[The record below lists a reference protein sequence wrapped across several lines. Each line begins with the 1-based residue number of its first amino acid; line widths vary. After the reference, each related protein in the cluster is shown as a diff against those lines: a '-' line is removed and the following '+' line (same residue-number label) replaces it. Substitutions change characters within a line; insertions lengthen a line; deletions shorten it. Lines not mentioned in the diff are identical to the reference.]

1 MRTSPSIIVGALII
15 VFVVL
20 ALRFWAKG
28 GVFPPHEFAYGA
40 ALKNMEAIPAVMD
53 QFLSS
58 ETLDPNQFRIQTFVG
73 NSSEKNLKPLIKY
86 ISSQRDHDFA
96 ALLGTLDKIDQL
108 SDQKEKSIQLVKAL
122 LPYKELLHNEPQQ
135 DSIIVF
141 VYYGLKQPSALPQAS
156 RAKIGNLVK
165 QLDNA
170 KQSAEFDSGKCP
182 DNYLVGNINV
192 YPLALENT
200 SWHNTV
206 DFGSDKRAPILE
218 IRFMGLKGMFRYLVD
233 EMTAKT
239 GLSFLHLDGESL

>member
-1 MRTSPSIIVGALII
+1 MKTSPIIVGAVVIA
-15 VFVVL
+15 FVVL
-20 ALRFWAKG
+20 ALRLWAKG

-40 ALKNMEAIPAVMD
+40 ALKNTEAIPAVMA

-58 ETLDPNQFRIQTFVG
+58 EALDPNQFRIESFVG
-73 NSSEKNLKPLIKY
+73 NSSEKNLQPLIRY
-86 ISSQRDHDFA
+86 ISSRRDHDFA
-96 ALLGTLDKIDQL
+96 ALVATLDKVDQL
-108 SDQKEKSIQLVKAL
+108 PDQKEKSIQLLKAL
-122 LPYKELLHNEPQQ
+122 LPYKDFLRNEAQQ

-141 VYYGLKQPSALPQAS
+141 VYYGLKQPSALSQVS
-156 RAKIGNLVK
+156 RTKIGGLVK

-170 KQSAEFDSGKCP
+170 KQSEEFDSGKCP

-206 DFGSDKRAPILE
+206 DFGSDKQAPVLE
-218 IRFMGLKGMFRYLVD
+218 IRFMGLKGIFKYLVD